1 VPGEGG
7 QAKTLVLSG
16 CTADYQ
22 KRELDALNSPWFG
35 KQSAVKALISMR

>member
-16 CTADYQ
+16 CPADSQ
-22 KRELDALNSPWFG
+22 KRELDALNSSWFS
-35 KQSAVKALISMR
+35 KQFVVKALIYMR